1 MDGRRSRPDP
11 DDEEYRRRE
20 LLEHLNRLRRDNARR
35 MARAARMRQN
45 DDSSSD
51 DDSSTAPVAT
61 PQESTAANSTTDE
74 PAKASDEPT
83 KASDDAKPAE
93 GESKAAHTDKKPD
106 AEGEKKDAVP
116 KVEKLDPELVGMNV
130 GLKHLYSGKE
140 DKKGRF
146 QWQTTIPEDVG
157 KPAEDAETQK
167 WALIVRHIKV
177 YNDPSK
183 VLAVHSIVVQS
194 PLLKDLLKGV
204 LKGYPG
210 VTVGLQRLEFGSKFE
225 PLIHRWPQLTAAI
238 EELKKKVKARE
249 AEKGETNADGKI
261 DKEEE
266 ATQVKHEE
274 VDKDGKPVESQVSPD
289 HTKSETKPEEKK
301 AEEKGPDEKEDEEAK
316 ETSTSASAKETK
328 PDPDQ
333 QDITKLRHAELLY
346 DLLVSE
352 FQTLIDSSQDMKA
365 KGVMTYE
372 YLWTLFQPGSFIFSK
387 VEGQERIFR
396 LRSGRYGQ
404 DRDGNPVYWL
414 IMMYVD
420 YDGVRFGYQK
430 LNVSI
435 RAFSG
440 TKAISTL
447 ASYPLEFHQH
457 KDDLKTRLL
466 ARGTK
471 LESLAGTHYRSYDG
485 MGWREGNWGQKEKY
499 SVKGRIIVDTYGWNR
514 FDPNASVYVNPLTKD
529 ALDIG
534 ADQRSGSGD
543 DDDDF
548 GDFDNDMEDGMPID
562 GHFADEDEG
571 EDRAPL
577 DEDQKLICTHL
588 VRGYALKE
596 KLWLN
601 MYVNSVSEIAFNTR
615 AFDSLVLPESQ
626 KELILGFTSSQ
637 QSFRNQFDDVIEG
650 KGRGIILLLSGP
662 PGVGKTLTAESVAE
676 EMRVPLFVMSA
687 GDVGLDSRHIETRLL
702 DVFEMVTRW
711 NAILLLDEADVF
723 LEERSLH
730 EIERN
735 KLVSIFLR
743 VLEYYEGIMFL
754 TTNRVQTFDAAFQS
768 RIHISLDYPELSIE
782 SRKQVWKNF
791 LKQHDVVQKMSREKG
806 PAKGIASSIKN
817 TPTKADKKDS
827 EKDVDSS
834 TTTDGTT
841 DPTSP
846 TNKPAESQAEPVT
859 DKPDDASPEKLEAD
873 KNHHLAT
880 QLHCITDRDINELCR
895 MHMNGRQIK
904 NVLKTAQLLASRR
917 KEGLSKK
924 HIQTV
929 LDVTQHLHNSNRENE
944 RTRSSIFS

>member
-1 MDGRRSRPDP
+1 MVSAH
-11 DDEEYRRRE
+11 EC
-20 LLEHLNRLRRDNARR
+20 H
-35 MARAARMRQN
+35 
-45 DDSSSD
+45 
-51 DDSSTAPVAT
+51 
-61 PQESTAANSTTDE
+61 ESFA
-74 PAKASDEPT
+74 
-83 KASDDAKPAE
+83 
-93 GESKAAHTDKKPD
+93 
-106 AEGEKKDAVP
+106 
-116 KVEKLDPELVGMNV
+116 
-130 GLKHLYSGKE
+130 
-140 DKKGRF
+140 
-146 QWQTTIPEDVG
+146 
-157 KPAEDAETQK
+157 
-167 WALIVRHIKV
+167 
-177 YNDPSK
+177 
-183 VLAVHSIVVQS
+183 
-194 PLLKDLLKGV
+194 
-204 LKGYPG
+204 
-210 VTVGLQRLEFGSKFE
+210 
-225 PLIHRWPQLTAAI
+225 QLTI
-238 EELKKKVKARE
+238 
-249 AEKGETNADGKI
+249 NA
-261 DKEEE
+261 
-266 ATQVKHEE
+266 
-274 VDKDGKPVESQVSPD
+274 
-289 HTKSETKPEEKK
+289 
-301 AEEKGPDEKEDEEAK
+301 
-316 ETSTSASAKETK
+316 
-328 PDPDQ
+328 
-333 QDITKLRHAELLY
+333 
-346 DLLVSE
+346 
-352 FQTLIDSSQDMKA
+352 
-365 KGVMTYE
+365 
-372 YLWTLFQPGSFIFSK
+372 
-387 VEGQERIFR
+387 
-396 LRSGRYGQ
+396 
-404 DRDGNPVYWL
+404 
-414 IMMYVD
+414 
-420 YDGVRFGYQK
+420 
-430 LNVSI
+430 
-435 RAFSG
+435 
-440 TKAISTL
+440 
-447 ASYPLEFHQH
+447 
-457 KDDLKTRLL
+457 
-466 ARGTK
+466 
-471 LESLAGTHYRSYDG
+471 
-485 MGWREGNWGQKEKY
+485 
-499 SVKGRIIVDTYGWNR
+499 
-514 FDPNASVYVNPLTKD
+514 
-529 ALDIG
+529 
-534 ADQRSGSGD
+534 
-543 DDDDF
+543 
-548 GDFDNDMEDGMPID
+548 